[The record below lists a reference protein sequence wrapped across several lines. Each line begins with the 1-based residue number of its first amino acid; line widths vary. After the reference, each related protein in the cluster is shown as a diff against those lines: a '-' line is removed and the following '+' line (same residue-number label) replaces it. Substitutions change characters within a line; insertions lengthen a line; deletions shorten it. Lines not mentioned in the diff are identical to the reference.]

1 MKQGDLVTIDII
13 DAGMEGEG
21 IGRADGMAVFV
32 PGAVVGDRVQVELTM
47 VKKNFA
53 RGQMIVLEEPSKDR
67 QEPFCQ
73 YYGECGGCSLQAMT
87 YEVPF
92 LRINS
97 EIPKDNTAGRIKCIT
112 AIFTNVTAA
121 PSSGAIT

>member
-53 RGQMIVLEEPSKDR
+53 RGQMLVLEEPSPDR
-67 QEPFCQ
+67 QEAF
-73 YYGECGGCSLQAMT
+73 
-87 YEVPF
+87 
-92 LRINS
+92 
-97 EIPKDNTAGRIKCIT
+97 
-112 AIFTNVTAA
+112 
-121 PSSGAIT
+121 

>member
-53 RGQMIVLEEPSKDR
+53 RGQMLVLEKPSPDR
-67 QEPFCQ
+67 QEAFCQ
-73 YYGECGGCSLQAMT
+73 YYGDCGGCSLQAMT
-87 YEVPF
+87 YDAQ
-92 LRINS
+92 L
-97 EIPKDNTAGRIKCIT
+97 KLK
-112 AIFTNVTAA
+112 
-121 PSSGAIT
+121 